1 MGFRVKI
8 TGGKDVEFNEGII
21 TGVNFI
27 SDTPEN
33 CNARST
39 DLSVIMKLQGRI
51 NFSLGAEIE
60 DSTVELANWAL
71 MPSDQANCYRNV
83 EVKVINGG
91 QVVRQYTYPNAFV
104 MDYTEDL
111 NDEEGVGS
119 WTLLL
124 KQKKDLTDKVE
135 LKGNFELS

>member
-8 TGGKDVEFNEGII
+8 TGGKDVEFNEGIV

-51 NFSLGAEIE
+51 NFSLGAEVE

-104 MDYTEDL
+104 MDYTE
-111 NDEEGVGS
+111 GVGT

>member
-8 TGGKDVEFNEGII
+8 TGGKDVEFNEGVI
-21 TGVNFI
+21 TAVNFI

-33 CNARST
+33 TNARST
-39 DLSVIMKLQGRI
+39 DLSVILKLEGRI

-60 DSTVELANWAL
+60 DSTVELATWAL
-71 MPSDQANCYRNV
+71 MASDQANCYRNV

-111 NDEEGVGS
+111 NDEEGVGTWS
-119 WTLLL
+119 MLL